1 MKTKEEALELEARRR
16 IYDYILATPGTH
28 LRGIHRA
35 VRLPFGQVLYHL
47 NYLEKLELV
56 VVKKDGKFSRY
67 FVKNL
72 LGRKEKEV
80 ISVLRHE
87 VPRTISIL
95 LLFRKE
101 MTHKQILQH
110 VDVSPSTLS
119 FHLTKMVD
127 AGVVSREP
135 RGRESYYRLV
145 DDQEVTKT
153 LIRHRASFRCE
164 RVDRFVEVWNAF
176 AEGEGETRTLPVQEP
191 ERVDGF
197 VRNILGAVQAA
208 VAPTPPAPQPA
219 SSPEPAAPKT
229 MP

>member
-1 MKTKEEALELEARRR
+1 MKSKEEALELDARRR
-16 IYDYILATPGTH
+16 IYEYILATPGTH
-28 LRGIHRA
+28 LRGVHRA

-95 LLFRKE
+95 LLFHRE

-110 VDVSPSTLS
+110 VEVSASTLS
-119 FHLTKMVD
+119 FHLSKMVD
-127 AGVVSREP
+127 AGVVQREP
-135 RGRESYYRLV
+135 RGRESFYRLL
-145 DDQEVTKT
+145 DDHEVTKT

-164 RVDRFVEVWNAF
+164 RVDRFVQVFNAF
-176 AEGEGETRTLPVQEP
+176 SEGEGETRTLDIMEP
-191 ERVDGF
+191 ERAAGL
-197 VRNILGAVQAA
+197 VRNILGMGSAS
-208 VAPTPPAPQPA
+208 PA
-219 SSPEPAAPKT
+219 
-229 MP
+229 